1 MAAKDDIPE
10 FDETEY
16 EGIFAGVIYKKS
28 PGNAVVVG
36 MKMLGDE
43 GKAGKM
49 TQFIDIRTYY
59 FSTKEET
66 WLPTQKGATLP
77 VSELGEFRD
86 ILERLEGLIE

>member
-1 MAAKDDIPE
+1 MAKGEEIPE

-16 EGIFAGVIYKKS
+16 EGILGGVIYKKK
-28 PGNAVVVG
+28 PGDAVIIG
-36 MKMLGDE
+36 MKQLGDG
-43 GKAGKM
+43 GKP

-59 FSTKEET
+59 FSSKEET

-77 VSELGEFRD
+77 VSELSEFRD